1 MFGSKPV
8 YELGPATTGAGFIN
22 GAVELPALEPA
33 YVEHGRRRPK
43 DGPLVEALDR
53 FIAEKIRALAHE
65 INARRRKELDDKALD
80 EVHPENK
87 KLESFMNRFL
97 RCIDAV
103 VRG

>member
-1 MFGSKPV
+1 MIGSKAV
-8 YELGPATTGAGFIN
+8 SELAPGTPGAEFIY

-33 YVEHGRRRPK
+33 YVEHGRRRRK

-65 INARRRKELDDKALD
+65 INARRRKDLDDNALD